1 MGTGLNNY
9 NITYVDGTLK
19 VTTNPPMAL
28 VTTLYQE
35 ILGRTPDPNGLTC
48 WVNAVNSGTTV
59 SQIATSF
66 WNSPEH
72 LAHPIGNL
80 NTATHDAS
88 NAFVNTLYQ
97 DVLGRTG
104 DTGGVA
110 SWDQVLNSNSA
121 TPNQVAMA
129 FWNSPEHQAKLN
141 AGTAP
146 VSSYGVVVA
155 ALYNELLG
163 RTPDTGGLNAWVNIL
178 YSGAQSQDQ
187 MVQGFTSQ
195 PEFAAKTN
203 NLSTTDFV
211 TRLYNSILHRAPDQG
226 GLAMWDR
233 ALDSGTM
240 SRASVVRCFWDS
252 PENSQNLPL

>member
-1 MGTGLNNY
+1 MR
-9 NITYVDGTLK
+9 
-19 VTTNPPMAL
+19 
-28 VTTLYQE
+28 Q
-35 ILGRTPDPNGLTC
+35 
-48 WVNAVNSGTTV
+48 
-59 SQIATSF
+59 
-66 WNSPEH
+66 
-72 LAHPIGNL
+72 
-80 NTATHDAS
+80 
-88 NAFVNTLYQ
+88 
-97 DVLGRTG
+97 G

-187 MVQGFTSQ
+187 MVQGFFSLFF
-195 PEFAAKTN
+195 P
-203 NLSTTDFV
+203 
-211 TRLYNSILHRAPDQG
+211 P
-226 GLAMWDR
+226 LAS
-233 ALDSGTM
+233 A
-240 SRASVVRCFWDS
+240 VY
-252 PENSQNLPL
+252 P